1 MLQALARE
9 WIVAGKRRLEIR
21 FCWDTL
27 QLAARGSLLIALV
40 VLGILFIFSEGLPW
54 LGGGFTDLS
63 AGVASPASL
72 ETLLIL

>member
-1 MLQALARE
+1 M
-9 WIVAGKRRLEIR
+9 AGKRRLEIR

-40 VLGILFIFSEGLPW
+40 VLGIPFIFSEGLPW

-63 AGVASPASL
+63 AG
-72 ETLLIL
+72 